1 MSIFFNKFVN
11 RYVITGTLTAL
22 DPLHIGNS
30 GNDTLDP
37 VDVDSA
43 VLKDS
48 FGRAIIPGSSLK
60 GVIRSLFE
68 SVIRSAAG
76 LEEYDSK
83 YACDVLDEKK
93 CCTAS
98 ISSSNSFKESKGLKK
113 AQLAWDNSCVTCRLF
128 GGREI
133 AGRLM
138 FKDCIQKL
146 PEGGKPLYEHR
157 DGVGIDRKTG
167 SAKQGAK
174 FDYEIVPAGTEFD
187 FCLIAENLTQEQE
200 KYLEFIIKQLRSGE
214 IAVGGKTTR
223 GLGRVK
229 LLNDNFDEAK
239 KNATAP
245 VDELRKILQGA
256 KEEQ

>member
-1 MSIFFNKFVN
+1 MSFFFNKFVN
-11 RYVITGTLTAL
+11 RYIITGTLTAV

-48 FGRAIIPGSSLK
+48 CGRALIPGSSLK

-76 LEEYDSK
+76 LDDYDSH
-83 YACDVLDEKK
+83 YACDVLDEEK
-93 CCTAS
+93 CCTAG
-98 ISSSNSFKESKGLKK
+98 ISNDKEYKALKGLKK
-113 AQLAWDNSCVTCRLF
+113 AERAWENSCAACKLF

-146 PEGGKPLYEHR
+146 PEGGKPLYEYR

-167 SAKQGAK
+167 SAKKGCK
-174 FDYEIVPAGTEFD
+174 YDYEIVPAGTEFD
-187 FCLIAENLTQEQE
+187 FCLIAENLTEEQE
-200 KYLEFIIKQLRSGE
+200 KYLEFIVNQLRGGN
-214 IAVGGKTTR
+214 IAVGGKTSR

-229 LLNDNFDEAK
+229 LVNDNFEEAR
-239 KNATAP
+239 KNACAP
-245 VDELRKILQGA
+245 VEELRRILQGA